1 MAEYIER
8 AETAEFFEKSKQTM
22 WHKDDVAATISSNK
36 NIPTADVVEVVHGKW
51 VHIKDCGG
59 GKCSGHCSVCWA
71 PQEADNPSVIKEVFR
86 YCRWCGAK
94 MDGDDFCSYGE
105 RRSEDENQSNTNQK

>member
-8 AETAEFFEKSKQTM
+8 YEAIEFTKQYTPTINGETTM
-22 WHKDDVAATISSNK
+22 QCVERSLLNVPS
-36 NIPTADVVEVVHGKW
+36 ADVVEVVHGEW
-51 VHIKDCGG
+51 VHIKDYGG
-59 GKCSGHCSVCWA
+59 GKCLGHCSVCWT

-94 MDGDDFCSYGE
+94 MDGD
-105 RRSEDENQSNTNQK
+105 KK